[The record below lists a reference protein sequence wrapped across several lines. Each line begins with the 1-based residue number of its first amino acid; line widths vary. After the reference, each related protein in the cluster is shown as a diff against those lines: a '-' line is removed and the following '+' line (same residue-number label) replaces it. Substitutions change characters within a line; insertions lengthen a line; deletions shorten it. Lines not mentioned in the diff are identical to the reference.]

1 MDGGLLWTVVGS
13 VTGVA
18 ALGLTAWQVRLQLLE
33 RRERRQPRA
42 LEGETPELAA
52 GGLPVTVPLG
62 RLPAE
67 VRGRDLLLAELRAP
81 VGRRQPG
88 GTGRVW
94 VLAGM
99 GGVGKST
106 VALAAAKTARSA
118 GWAVWWIT
126 ATDAASLTGGML
138 EVLGQLG
145 APESVTRPVREGA
158 ATAADR
164 TWEFLNGPH
173 PAGRRWLM
181 ILDNADRPAALA
193 GHDADSPADYSGWL
207 RPDPLGMVVVTTRHK
222 DPRTWGPGVALREL
236 APLDEATSARVL
248 GDLAASIADPTGEE
262 AKDLGR
268 RLGGL
273 PLALH
278 LAGTYLSSPFARWH
292 SFADYRHALDGI
304 ELPDAL
310 ADIDDPAARARVTIQ
325 RTWDLSLDAL
335 ATDGRAQTRPLLLL
349 LSCYAPATP
358 IPAWFLDADLLEK
371 LLSLHTQAPGSSGD
385 GRHRWLREGL
395 TGLAVIGLIDI
406 TTGTDDVRARAVTV
420 HPVVADANRSR
431 LLTTMQSG
439 LPDIGQAAVRLL
451 HAVTGQLA
459 STRPA
464 DWPAWHQIVPHLSAL
479 LGWLAAH
486 LDTEDLISLLHI
498 SDTAADALRCSGN
511 SAAAETLARSGV
523 AAAVRLGQDH
533 PASLIARQRLGQAI
547 GNQGRN
553 SEAEQIYRQLL
564 PAQQRVLGN
573 KHPSTLSTRRDLAWM
588 IECQGRYGQAEQMFR
603 ELATDQQAALGD
615 QHPDTLTTR
624 NLLARVIG
632 LQGRH
637 AEAEQMCRQ
646 ILASRQQILGD
657 DHPDTLHTRHNL
669 AWMIGLQGRYAE
681 TEQLCRQL
689 LADRQRILGDDH
701 PATLTTR
708 LRLARAVLEQDR
720 YAEAEELCRQVLADR
735 QQILGDDHPAT
746 LTARNLLAR
755 PIVLQG
761 RYAEAE
767 PLYRRV
773 LADRQQL
780 LGNNHPD
787 TMVTRNNLGW
797 MLGLQGRHEEAA
809 EILVQLLA
817 DRRQILGDTHPDTLN
832 TYYRLAQVTA
842 GQGRYQEAERHYRH
856 AVTGRQ
862 QILGDDHPDTVAARR
877 DFEQLTQQHSE
888 AVKNSRL
895 TSQPPP

>member
-33 RRERRQPRA
+33 RRERRQDYAPA
-42 LEGETPELAA
+42 GQGPELAA

-81 VGRRQPG
+81 VARRHPG
-88 GTGRVW
+88 GAERVW

-106 VALAAAKTARSA
+106 AALAAAKTARAA
-118 GWAVWWIT
+118 GWQVWWIT

-158 ATAADR
+158 PTAADR

-193 GHDADSPADYSGWL
+193 GHGADCPADYSGWL
-207 RPDPLGMVVVTTRHK
+207 RPDPSGMVIVTTRHK
-222 DPRTWGPGVALREL
+222 DPKTWGPGLVLREL

-248 GDLAASIADPTGEE
+248 GDLATDIVDSTGEE

-292 SFADYRHALDGI
+292 SFADYHHALDGV

-310 ADIDDPAARARVTIQ
+310 ADIDDPASHARGAIQ

-335 ATDGRAQTRPLLLL
+335 ATDGRAQARPLLLL

-358 IPAWFLDADLLEK
+358 IPAWFLRADLLAK
-371 LLSLHTQAPGSSGD
+371 LLSPRTQDAGSSGD
-385 GRHRWLREGL
+385 GPHRWLRDGL

-406 TTGTDDVRARAVTV
+406 TRGNDDARASVVTV

-451 HAVTGQLA
+451 HAAAEQLA
-459 STRPA
+459 SARPA
-464 DWPAWHQIVPHLSAL
+464 DWPAWHQIVPHLAAL

-486 LDTEDLISLLHI
+486 LDTEDLTSLLHI

-511 SAAAETLARSGV
+511 PAAAETLARSSV

-547 GNQGRN
+547 GQQGRN

-573 KHPSTLSTRRDLAWM
+573 KHPSTLSTRHDL
-588 IECQGRYGQAEQMFR
+588 AEQMFR

-646 ILASRQQILGD
+646 ILAGRQQILGD
-657 DHPDTLHTRHNL
+657 DHPETLHTRHNL

-689 LADRQRILGDDH
+689 LADRQRILGDGH

-735 QQILGDDHPAT
+735 QRILGDGHPAT

-767 PLYRRV
+767 QLYRRV

-797 MLGLQGRHEEAA
+797 MLGLQGQYEQAA
-809 EILVQLLA
+809 EILVQVLT
-817 DRRQILGDTHPDTLN
+817 DRRQILGDTHPDTLK
-832 TYYRLAQVTA
+832 TYHWLAQVAA
-842 GQGRYQEAERHYRH
+842 GQGRYQEAERLYRH
-856 AVTGRQ
+856 TVTARQ
-862 QILGDDHPDTVAARR
+862 QILGDNHPDTVAARR
-877 DFEQLTQQHSE
+877 GLAQLTQLHSE
-888 AVKNSRL
+888 AAENSRL
-895 TSQPPP
+895 TSRPPS